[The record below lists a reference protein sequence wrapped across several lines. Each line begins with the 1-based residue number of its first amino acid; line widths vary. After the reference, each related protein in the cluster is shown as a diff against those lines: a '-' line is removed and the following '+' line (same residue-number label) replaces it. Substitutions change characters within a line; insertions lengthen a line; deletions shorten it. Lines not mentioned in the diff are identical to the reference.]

1 MIINL
6 SPIKKR
12 RVKLLFATFFCISFG
27 LVSCKKNETNVGKE
41 ILTGDQ
47 ILNSLVTDTFALTTY
62 TFKEDSVNSKNQI
75 HALLGAVN
83 DPKFGIS
90 NASFYTQVRLD
101 NPGSTVFGVAPVVDS
116 IVLSLGYAGYY
127 GKATTQTFEVYEM
140 TQDLSATEEYYSF
153 STATFNPT
161 NLVVPGKG
169 TITPKPTT
177 KVVVGADTVGAQL
190 RLPLVNS
197 FATFLMDG
205 VAAGHY
211 VTQDAFKAFFKGL
224 HLKVSNA
231 SPSSS
236 EGGVM
241 YYDLNNINTRLTI
254 FYTSDGLQKKYS
266 YLLNGSCVNF
276 NHLDFNQVGTPFQ
289 NVVDDST
296 KGQKEF
302 YAQAFTS
309 RAVIQFPTIKDLPAN
324 ALIHKASLILPVSH
338 YSNDL
343 LYPSSKVTT
352 GFRLLADDEKIFSGD
367 NFIYQAESK
376 EYIIDLRKHIQGI
389 LIGQIPNRGVLIRPS
404 FFNATLERIVFNGP
418 EGIYKKKPKLVIT
431 YTTY

>member
-1 MIINL
+1 MTISL
-6 SPIKKR
+6 KPIKKR
-12 RVKLLFATFFCISFG
+12 RVKLLFATFFCISLG
-27 LVSCKKNETNVGKE
+27 LVSCKKKETNVGKE
-41 ILTGDQ
+41 TLSGDQ
-47 ILNSLVTDTFALTTY
+47 ILNSLVTDTFSLKTY
-62 TFKEDSVNSKNQI
+62 TFVEDSVNSKNQI

-83 DPKFGIS
+83 DPKFGTS

-101 NPGSTVFGVAPVVDS
+101 NPGSTVFGIAPVVDS

-127 GKATTQTFEVYEM
+127 GNTSTQTFEVYEM
-140 TQDLSATEEYYSF
+140 TQDLSDTAKYYSF
-153 STATFNPT
+153 STASFNPS

-169 TITPKPTT
+169 TITPKPTS
-177 KVVVGADTVGAQL
+177 KVVVGTDTLAAQL

-197 FATFLMDG
+197 FATYLMDG

-211 VTQDAFKAFFKGL
+211 LTQDAFKLFFKGL

-231 SPSSS
+231 NPSAST
-236 EGGVM
+236 GGVM

-254 FYTSDGLQKKYS
+254 FYTVEGIQKKYS

-276 NHLDFNQVGTPFQ
+276 NHLDFNRVGTAFQ
-289 NVVDDST
+289 NVIDDST

-343 LYPSSKVTT
+343 LYPSSKIST
-352 GFRLLADDEKIFSGD
+352 GFRLVTGEDKIYSGSD
-367 NFIYQAESK
+367 FIYQAERK
-376 EYIIDLRKHIQGI
+376 EYIIDLRQHIQGV
-389 LIGQIPNRGVLIRPS
+389 LIDQIPNRGVLIRPS
-404 FFNATLERIVFNGP
+404 FFNSTMERIVFNGP
-418 EGIYKKKPKLVIT
+418 EGIYKKKPKLVVT